1 MDWLNKISQSNAILS
16 AILSVIHPLLY
27 HTGRETLTCLR
38 ESTKIWHQDVL
49 TKWTSVFTSISVI
62 CNRISPAHWDTQS
75 WHHWYDLLASLG
87 PYQKCNL
94 DLPGLGLS
102 LDYGP
107 GTVVSLSGMMLEH
120 EVSGFKGDRVCYAY
134 FMKDNVHE
142 WAKVPGGTWMKT
154 DYYE

>member
-1 MDWLNKISQSNAILS
+1 
-16 AILSVIHPLLY
+16 
-27 HTGRETLTCLR
+27 
-38 ESTKIWHQDVL
+38 
-49 TKWTSVFTSISVI
+49 
-62 CNRISPAHWDTQS
+62 
-75 WHHWYDLLASLG
+75 
-87 PYQKCNL
+87 L

-107 GTVVSLSGMMLEH
+107 GTVVGLSGMMLEH
-120 EVSGFKGDRVCYAY
+120 EVSGFKGDQVCYAY